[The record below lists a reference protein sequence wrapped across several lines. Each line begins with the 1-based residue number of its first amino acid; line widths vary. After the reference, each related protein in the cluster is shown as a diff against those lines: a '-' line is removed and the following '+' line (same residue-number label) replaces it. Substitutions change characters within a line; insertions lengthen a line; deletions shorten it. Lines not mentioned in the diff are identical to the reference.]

1 MSEKESGFTL
11 EFWKNNIYPKLNR
24 KLKTLSF
31 QVEFNTL
38 MNLLKD
44 SKTMRTFLVRE
55 MHGFLAVYKDNQ
67 KEFSTKD
74 EFFLI
79 FPKKKTEILELNEFL
94 HNNFHS
100 KHLFVNNIVLKGKL
114 IYNEEWEKYKKAI
127 YRFELQNNDE
137 EMKSN
142 KKKNID
148 VKNEIINNN
157 NEDMYFV
164 DSVFSFY
171 LDINNSST
179 ILINE
184 LYYNL
189 EENDISRFCDILNVY
204 YEKAN
209 NFINKNL
216 NMYLCTESTL
226 INRSMT
232 QTFNYIIS
240 RKLLYHKKFEIKE
253 IQKYNDEVN
262 IFVDIKDQIYPD
274 SYFQCRC
281 HILKLSE
288 ISCFVSVIA
297 LIDVKHFSFSKRFL
311 TLKSAIIIVL
321 KKLKKK
327 IESELIEN

>member
-1 MSEKESGFTL
+1 MSEKESEFTL

-55 MHGFLAVYKDNQ
+55 MHGFLALYKDNQ

-157 NEDMYFV
+157 EDMYFV

-240 RKLLYHKKFEIKE
+240 RKLFYHKKFEIKE
-253 IQKYNDEVN
+253 IQKYKDEVN

>member
-1 MSEKESGFTL
+1 MSEKESEFTL

-55 MHGFLAVYKDNQ
+55 MHGFLALYKDNQ

-148 VKNEIINNN
+148 VKNEINNN

-253 IQKYNDEVN
+253 IQKYKDEVN
-262 IFVDIKDQIYPD
+262 IFVDIKDLIYPD

>member
-11 EFWKNNIYPKLNR
+11 EFLNNNIYPKL
-24 KLKTLSF
+24 KQKIKTLSF

-38 MNLLKD
+38 MNLVKD
-44 SKTMRTFLVRE
+44 MKAMRTFIVRE

-74 EFFLI
+74 EFFMI
-79 FPKKKTEILELNEFL
+79 FPKKKTEILELNEFF
-94 HNNFHS
+94 HNNFNS
-100 KHLFVNNIVLKGKL
+100 RHLFVNNIVLKGKL
-114 IYNEEWEKYKKAI
+114 IYNEEWEKYKKVI
-127 YRFELQNNDE
+127 YRFELQNKGDD
-137 EMKSN
+137 MKSN
-142 KKKNID
+142 KKKSVDI
-148 VKNEIINNN
+148 KNEIINND
-157 NEDMYFV
+157 NEDIYFL
-164 DSVFSFY
+164 DSIFSFY

-189 EENDISRFCDILNVY
+189 EENEINRFCDILNIY
-204 YEKAN
+204 FEKAN

-232 QTFNYIIS
+232 QIFNYIIS
-240 RKLLYHKKFEIKE
+240 RKLFYHKKFEIKE
-253 IQKYNDEVN
+253 IQKFKDEVN
-262 IFVDIKDQIYPD
+262 IFVDVKDQIYPD

-281 HILKLSE
+281 HILKLSD

-311 TLKSAIIIVL
+311 MLKSAIIIFL

>member
-1 MSEKESGFTL
+1 MSEKESEFTL

-55 MHGFLAVYKDNQ
+55 MHGFLALYKDNQ

-157 NEDMYFV
+157 EDMYFV

-226 INRSMT
+226 INRSIT
-232 QTFNYIIS
+232 QVFNYIMS
-240 RKLLYHKKFEIKE
+240 RKLIYHKKFEIKD
-253 IQKYNDEVN
+253 IQKFKEEIN
-262 IFVDIKDQIYPD
+262 IYVDVKDQIYPD

-281 HILKLSE
+281 HILKLSD

-297 LIDVKHFSFSKRFL
+297 LIDVKHFSFSKRFI
-311 TLKSAIIIVL
+311 TLKAAIIIVL
-321 KKLKKK
+321 KKLKQK
-327 IESELIEN
+327 IESEVIKD

>member
-1 MSEKESGFTL
+1 MSEKESEFTL

-55 MHGFLAVYKDNQ
+55 MHGFLALYKDNQ

-127 YRFELQNNDE
+127 YRFELQN
-137 EMKSN
+137 
-142 KKKNID
+142 I
-148 VKNEIINNN
+148 NN

-262 IFVDIKDQIYPD
+262 IFVDIKDLIYPD

>member
-1 MSEKESGFTL
+1 MSEKESEFTL

-157 NEDMYFV
+157 EDMYFV

-240 RKLLYHKKFEIKE
+240 RKLFYHKKFEIKE
-253 IQKYNDEVN
+253 IQKYKDEVN
-262 IFVDIKDQIYPD
+262 IFLDIKDQIYPD

>member
-1 MSEKESGFTL
+1 MSEKESEFTL

-24 KLKTLSF
+24 KLKALSF

-114 IYNEEWEKYKKAI
+114 IYDEEWEKYKKAI

-148 VKNEIINNN
+148 VKNEIINN

-262 IFVDIKDQIYPD
+262 IFVDIKDLIYPD

>member
-1 MSEKESGFTL
+1 MSEKESEFTL

-55 MHGFLAVYKDNQ
+55 MHGFLALYKDNQ

-157 NEDMYFV
+157 EDMYFV

-240 RKLLYHKKFEIKE
+240 RKLFYHKKFEIKE
-253 IQKYNDEVN
+253 IQKYKDEVN
-262 IFVDIKDQIYPD
+262 IFLDIKDLIYPD

-297 LIDVKHFSFSKRFL
+297 LIDVKHFSFSKRFHI
-311 TLKSAIIIVL
+311 LKSAIIIIL

>member
-1 MSEKESGFTL
+1 MSEKESEFTL

-55 MHGFLAVYKDNQ
+55 MHGFLALYKDNQ

-253 IQKYNDEVN
+253 IQKYKDEVN

>member
-1 MSEKESGFTL
+1 
-11 EFWKNNIYPKLNR
+11 
-24 KLKTLSF
+24 
-31 QVEFNTL
+31 
-38 MNLLKD
+38 
-44 SKTMRTFLVRE
+44 
-55 MHGFLAVYKDNQ
+55 
-67 KEFSTKD
+67 
-74 EFFLI
+74 
-79 FPKKKTEILELNEFL
+79 
-94 HNNFHS
+94 
-100 KHLFVNNIVLKGKL
+100 
-114 IYNEEWEKYKKAI
+114 
-127 YRFELQNNDE
+127 
-137 EMKSN
+137 MKSN

-253 IQKYNDEVN
+253 IQKYKDEVN

>member
-1 MSEKESGFTL
+1 
-11 EFWKNNIYPKLNR
+11 
-24 KLKTLSF
+24 
-31 QVEFNTL
+31 
-38 MNLLKD
+38 
-44 SKTMRTFLVRE
+44 
-55 MHGFLAVYKDNQ
+55 
-67 KEFSTKD
+67 
-74 EFFLI
+74 
-79 FPKKKTEILELNEFL
+79 
-94 HNNFHS
+94 
-100 KHLFVNNIVLKGKL
+100 
-114 IYNEEWEKYKKAI
+114 
-127 YRFELQNNDE
+127 
-137 EMKSN
+137 MKSN

-148 VKNEIINNN
+148 VKNEIINN

-240 RKLLYHKKFEIKE
+240 RKLFYHKKFEIKE

-262 IFVDIKDQIYPD
+262 IFVDIKDLIYPD

>member
-1 MSEKESGFTL
+1 MSEKNSEFTFDHS
-11 EFWKNNIYPKLNR
+11 EQIDNIKIKR
-24 KLKTLSF
+24 KIKTLSF

-44 SKTMRTFLVRE
+44 LKAMRTFMLRE
-55 MHGFLAVYKDNQ
+55 MHGICAVYKDDQ
-67 KEFSTKD
+67 KEYLKKD

-79 FPKKKTEILELNEFL
+79 FPKKKNENLELNQFFI
-94 HNNFHS
+94 NNIS
-100 KHLFVNNIVLKGKL
+100 TNNIFVNNYVLKGKL

-127 YRFELQNNDE
+127 YRFELQNKDE

-148 VKNEIINNN
+148 VKNEIINN

-189 EENDISRFCDILNVY
+189 EENDISRICDILNVY

-240 RKLLYHKKFEIKE
+240 RKLFYHKKFEIKE
-253 IQKYNDEVN
+253 IQKYKDEVN

-311 TLKSAIIIVL
+311 TLKSVIIIVL

>member
-1 MSEKESGFTL
+1 MSEKESEFTL

-55 MHGFLAVYKDNQ
+55 MHGFLALYKDNQ

-148 VKNEIINNN
+148 VKNEIINN

-253 IQKYNDEVN
+253 IQKYKDEVN
-262 IFVDIKDQIYPD
+262 IFLDIKDQIYPD